1 MAAIDPVQEV
11 VDAVFRAGAILT
23 AEFESAARSVA
34 LTKQQAVVLRAVV
47 KPEPI
52 AAVAARTGV
61 DPSNLA
67 AVLRRL
73 EGAGLVEIRPDPAD
87 RRAKAVAR
95 TPDGDATASR
105 FEDVLRG
112 STVAVTRLAPEE
124 RDRLRALLGKLSS

>member
-1 MAAIDPVQEV
+1 MAEIDPVQEV
-11 VDAVFRAGAILT
+11 VDAVFRAGAVLT
-23 AEFESAARSVA
+23 AEFESAARSVG
-34 LTKQQAVVLRAVV
+34 LTKQQAVVLRAVGT
-47 KPEPI
+47 PEPI

-73 EGAGLVEIRPDPAD
+73 EGSGLVEIRPDPAD

-95 TPDGDATASR
+95 TLAGDATASR

-124 RDRLRALLGKLSS
+124 RDQLRDLLGKLIS